1 MLCLY
6 ALLGDRPSALPN
18 GIRILA
24 CGQLYA
30 AVADVDHEPAVEEG
44 ALRGHERIVRALANH
59 VDAILPVRF
68 GSVMPDEESLSRLL
82 QRREMEWRPALE
94 LVAGREQMTLRL
106 FAEPSTKPEELTE
119 EDGGMGPGSRYL
131 AKKLRE
137 RGRPEVAKVLEE
149 IRPLL
154 APLVKAERIQYQDK
168 PPLLASVYHLI
179 ERGEGAHYIQAVD
192 GADSGA
198 SSVRVAVSGPWPP
211 YAFGRWEDA

>member
-6 ALLGDRPSALPN
+6 ALLGDRPSAVPD

-30 AVADVDHEPAVEEG
+30 AVADVDNEPAVEE
-44 ALRGHERIVRALANH
+44 ATLRGHERIVRQLADH
-59 VDAILPVRF
+59 VDSILPVRF
-68 GSVMPDEESLSRLL
+68 GSVMPDEESLYRLV
-82 QRREMEWRPALE
+82 QRREMEWRPALA

-106 FAEPSTKPEELTE
+106 FAEASSKAEELIE
-119 EDGGMGPGSRYL
+119 ENDGMGPGSRYL

-137 RGRPEVAKVLEE
+137 RGRHEVTEALEKL
-149 IRPLL
+149 RPLL
-154 APLVKAERIQYQDK
+154 ALLVKAERIQYQDK

-179 ERGEGAHYIQAVD
+179 ERGESARYIEAVE
-192 GADSGA
+192 GVESAGSA
-198 SSVRVAVSGPWPP
+198 VRVAVSGPWPP